1 MCTQEKYI
9 CFSYINFPFSSFAR
23 KIRKKPFVN
32 FSAIYGKWETFYFVI
47 LRFLSII
54 FGKKRN
60 LFRIFPYRDFADFFP
75 ARVLSQ
81 QDFPEKIG
89 IFL

>member
-23 KIRKKPFVN
+23 KIRKKPFGN

-54 FGKKRN
+54 FGKKEIYFAY
-60 LFRIFPYRDFADFFP
+60 FRIVILQIFFLP
-75 ARVLSQ
+75 AYFLGKISQ
-81 QDFPEKIG
+81 KK
-89 IFL
+89 